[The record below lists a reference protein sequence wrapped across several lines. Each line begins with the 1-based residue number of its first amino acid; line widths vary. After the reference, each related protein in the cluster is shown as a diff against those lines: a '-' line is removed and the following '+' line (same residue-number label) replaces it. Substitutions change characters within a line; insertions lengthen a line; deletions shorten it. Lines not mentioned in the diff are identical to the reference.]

1 MTYIK
6 RKSMKQE
13 SRVAGDFGGKVQVA
27 SGAIPSVGM
36 KGDVRTGGSSRF
48 NDTDLLIENKFTD
61 KNYFTFTRA
70 VWEKINRE
78 ALRDGMRIP
87 LLQVD
92 TAHKKVFIM
101 TLADFYGFYE
111 EDYHHTHI
119 TETGTN
125 QIRLKDQYLPDNYDD
140 EAFRFT
146 MPFGTF
152 VIIDYYHFREG
163 YADIIGEA

>member
-13 SRVAGDFGGKVQVA
+13 SRVAKDFGGRVQLA

-36 KGDVRTGGSSRF
+36 KGDVRTGDPARF
-48 NDTDLLIENKFTD
+48 NEGDFLIENKFTD
-61 KNYFTFTRA
+61 KNYFNFTRS
-70 VWEKINRE
+70 VWEKIERE
-78 ALRDGMRIP
+78 ALKDGMRIP

-92 TAHKKVFIM
+92 TLHKKVFIM
-101 TLADFYGFYE
+101 SLSDFYGFYE
-111 EDYHHTHI
+111 QDYRLTRI

-125 QIRLKDQYLPDNYDD
+125 QIKLKDQYLPDALET

-146 MPFGTF
+146 MPYGTF
-152 VIIDYYHFREG
+152 VIIDYLKFTDD
-163 YADIIGEA
+163 YAFAKGE

>member
-13 SRVAGDFGGKVQVA
+13 SRVAKDFGGRVQVA

-36 KGDVRTGGSSRF
+36 KGDVRTGGSARF
-48 NDTDLLIENKFTD
+48 NDMDLLIENKFTD
-61 KNYFTFTRA
+61 KSHFAFTKS
-70 VWEKINRE
+70 VWEKIQRE

-92 TAHKKVFIM
+92 TSDKRVFIM
-101 TLADFYGFYE
+101 ELADFYSFYE
-111 EDYHHTHI
+111 EDYRLTRI
-119 TETGTN
+119 PETGTN
-125 QIRLKDQYLPDNYDD
+125 QIKLKDQYLPGSYDD

-146 MPFGTF
+146 MPYGTF
-152 VIIDYYHFREG
+152 VIMDYDKFAEG
-163 YADIIGEA
+163 YADLLGGK